1 VFLLMGGVGS
11 VIRITPGKEAFWS
24 VDAQHALGLADLI
37 VDGQAATINDGI
49 LELQVTFEPLFRA

>member
-1 VFLLMGGVGS
+1 
-11 VIRITPGKEAFWS
+11 